1 MEFSYRISEAEY
13 LRAAKLQLKGGSRAR
28 LLKLVLIWGL
38 ILVCLVVLLGIY
50 HKSKQ
55 TNEAPAVQQESAEAV
70 GPDHLADRLVENV
83 LPFTVLAGVWI
94 FIMFKWMPMRL
105 QRVYRKDPSMQGQ
118 YTVSVTPESVAT
130 QNTAGTSSKTGWNIY
145 NYWREGKD
153 VILLVFHSGSYFL
166 LSLRELPDAQRDELR
181 GILTAALP
189 KK

>member
-13 LRAAKLQLKGGSRAR
+13 LQAAKLKLKGGSRAR
-28 LLKLVLIWGL
+28 FLKLLLFWSLV
-38 ILVCLVVLLGIY
+38 VCLAVFFSVY

-55 TNEAPAVQQESAEAV
+55 TSEVPAVQQESAEAV
-70 GPDHLADRLVENV
+70 GSDPLANRLVENV

-166 LSLRELPDAQRDELR
+166 LSVRELPDAQRDELR

>member
-1 MEFSYRISEAEY
+1 
-13 LRAAKLQLKGGSRAR
+13 
-28 LLKLVLIWGL
+28 
-38 ILVCLVVLLGIY
+38 
-50 HKSKQ
+50 
-55 TNEAPAVQQESAEAV
+55 
-70 GPDHLADRLVENV
+70 
-83 LPFTVLAGVWI
+83 
-94 FIMFKWMPMRL
+94 MRL

-166 LSLRELPDAQRDELR
+166 LSVRELPDAQRDELR